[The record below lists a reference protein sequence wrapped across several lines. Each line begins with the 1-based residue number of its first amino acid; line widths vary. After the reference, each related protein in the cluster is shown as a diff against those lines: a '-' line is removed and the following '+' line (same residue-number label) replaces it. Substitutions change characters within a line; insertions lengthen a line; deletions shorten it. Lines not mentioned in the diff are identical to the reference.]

1 MPRGENRER
10 MLEKGF
16 ELFYEN
22 GFESTG
28 VQEITGSCG
37 VPKGSFYYYF
47 DSKDDFGLSV
57 LEQYVDVSRAH
68 LIANLVEADGT
79 PLERLQKLFADWT
92 DALEERGFTG
102 GCLAGNLCQELA
114 ARSPEFQSALG
125 GWFDQLQTHFADCIQ
140 EAQAE
145 GEVAASEDP
154 DALAEFVYNGWQGAL
169 LRMKAA
175 KQRRPLDEF
184 RRLLFEKVLR

>member
-1 MPRGENRER
+1 
-10 MLEKGF
+10 MLEKGA

-47 DSKDDFGLSV
+47 DSKEEFGLSV
-57 LEQYVDVSRAH
+57 LEEYVEASRAH
-68 LIANLVEADGT
+68 LVASLVEGEGT
-79 PLERLQKLFADWT
+79 PLERLQRLFSDWT
-92 DALEERGFTG
+92 DGLEERGFTG

-125 GWFDQLQTHFADCIQ
+125 GWFDELQTYFAGCIR
-140 EAQAE
+140 EAQAV
-145 GEVAASEDP
+145 GEIAPSEDA

-175 KQRRPLDEF
+175 KQRRPLDQF
-184 RRLLFEKVLR
+184 RRLLFERVLR